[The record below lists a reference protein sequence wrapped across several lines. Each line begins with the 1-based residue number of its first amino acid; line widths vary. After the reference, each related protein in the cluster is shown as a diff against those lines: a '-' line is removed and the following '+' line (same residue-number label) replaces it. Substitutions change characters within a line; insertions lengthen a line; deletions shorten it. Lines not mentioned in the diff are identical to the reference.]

1 MNETKKPYNHHAH
14 NHQLG
19 VERIDF
25 SFAGWL
31 LLHKISIHWLNI
43 KARKRIIKYIVCS
56 HISHWPVNF
65 NDDVIRIFSSWF
77 FSRKNNLISLL
88 QGFLLFF
95 IFIFYFF
102 GNLGETVLEKQKK
115 KRLITTWTTC
125 VCDNDYFSFCEL
137 KLHNHHYYYHIST
150 KKNPCVCNHYIII
163 MIMIT

>member
-115 KRLITTWTTC
+115 KRLVTTWTTC
-125 VCDNDYFSFCEL
+125 VCVTMIIFLSANWNY
-137 KLHNHHYYYHIST
+137 IT
-150 KKNPCVCNHYIII
+150 TIII
-163 MIMIT
+163 ITFQRKKIRVCVTITL